1 MTKGISVTSAII
13 TISGN
18 TDELVPGTMLQEQV
32 PLQLDIL
39 NREVLLVYAIDLN
52 VTGPDALAGV
62 DTATAMS
69 LSSTSRTTVGNIGDT
84 NVMGASIKQIRAA
97 GFVDGG
103 VGFTEISPETPT
115 SNALDYVGIIST
127 NDFFVQIVSANQPT
141 GANGRWRMWCARAKV
156 TADIYAALVQG
167 ETLSA

>member
-1 MTKGISVTSAII
+1 MTKGVSVTSAII

-18 TDELVPGTMLQEQV
+18 TDEVAPGVMLEEQV

-52 VTGPDALAGV
+52 VTGPDAIAAA

-69 LSSTSRTTVGNIGDT
+69 LSSTTRTTVGNIGDT
-84 NVMGASIKQIRAA
+84 NVFGASIKQIRAA

-115 SNALDYVGIIST
+115 S
-127 NDFFVQIVSANQPT
+127 
-141 GANGRWRMWCARAKV
+141 
-156 TADIYAALVQG
+156 
-167 ETLSA
+167 